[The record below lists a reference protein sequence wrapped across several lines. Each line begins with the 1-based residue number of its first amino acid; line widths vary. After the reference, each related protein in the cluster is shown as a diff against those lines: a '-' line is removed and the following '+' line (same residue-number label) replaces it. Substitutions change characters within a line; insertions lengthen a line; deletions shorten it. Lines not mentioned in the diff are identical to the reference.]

1 MTERS
6 GAERQPRDQ
15 DAGARQH
22 PQPPAAVLA
31 GRPRSLQGRK
41 EPAGRQVRSGGA
53 RPHTANTVAGDA
65 PGGSGERR
73 VRVLGRPSG
82 REGEESSVGSG
93 WPRFQRGGPGGGRG
107 ARCQRGPGPGPPRPA
122 APQQPSLSGA
132 EPCPPSGGAAAPGRC
147 PRPVAVQREAAAI
160 HPAPGKEAFPALV
173 TAPVPG
179 KQRGAGGRDRQ
190 PPTGNKFV

>member
-41 EPAGRQVRSGGA
+41 EPAGRQVGSGGA
-53 RPHTANTVAGDA
+53 RPHRANAVAGDA

-73 VRVLGRPSG
+73 VRVLGCPSG
-82 REGEESSVGSG
+82 REERRGEESG
-93 WPRFQRGGPGGGRG
+93 WPRFSAAARAGGAVPAVSG
-107 ARCQRGPGPGPPRPA
+107 ALGP
-122 APQQPSLSGA
+122 APQQPSLAGA
-132 EPCPPSGGAAAPGRC
+132 ELCPPSGGAAAPGRC

-173 TAPVPG
+173 TAPVLG